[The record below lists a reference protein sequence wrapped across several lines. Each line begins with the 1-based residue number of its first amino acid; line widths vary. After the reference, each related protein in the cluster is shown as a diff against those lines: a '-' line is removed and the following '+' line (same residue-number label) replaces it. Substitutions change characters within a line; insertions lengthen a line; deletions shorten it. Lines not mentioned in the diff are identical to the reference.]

1 LSFLNRSNSLE
12 GKTDYYARKRLVV
25 QAKDKYN
32 SPKYRFVVR
41 ITKKDI
47 ICQIIYSKI
56 VGDFVLAAAYAHE
69 LPRYGIKHGLTNWAA
84 AYATGLLLA
93 RRVLQKLGLDE
104 KYEGCVEPDGEFF
117 QIEVDEEKRP
127 FRAFLDVGL
136 RRTTTGS
143 RIFGALKGAVD
154 GGLAIPYNEKRF
166 PGYDAAEKKSD
177 PELIQSYIYGGHVS
191 EYMEYLQEEDE
202 EAYKRQF
209 ASYIG
214 DGIEPDQLEDYYK
227 EGHEKIRENPA
238 AQPKGRKELTE
249 AEKKKLKAFK
259 TTRLTSAERKAKAA
273 ARWAE
278 LTADM

>member
-1 LSFLNRSNSLE
+1 
-12 GKTDYYARKRLVV
+12 
-25 QAKDKYN
+25 
-32 SPKYRFVVR
+32 
-41 ITKKDI
+41 
-47 ICQIIYSKI
+47 
-56 VGDFVLAAAYAHE
+56 LAAAYAHE
-69 LPRYGIKHGLTNWAA
+69 LPKYGIKHGLTNWAA

-104 KYEGCVEPDGEFF
+104 KYEGCVEPDGEFY
-117 QIEVDEEKRP
+117 QVEADEEQRP

-166 PGYDAAEKKSD
+166 PGYDASEKKSD
-177 PELIQSYIYGGHVS
+177 PELIQSYIYGGHVA

-202 EAYKRQF
+202 ESYKRQF
-209 ASYIG
+209 ATYIE

-238 AQPKGRKELTE
+238 AEAKERKELSK
-249 AEKKKLKAFK
+249 AEKTKLKAFK
-259 TTRLTSAERKAKAA
+259 TRRLTSAERKAKSAA
-273 ARWAE
+273 KWAE
-278 LTADM
+278 LSAQL